1 MNGGTEI
8 YKTLLANTTVTNYVT
23 KKSTYPC
30 IVNSIVEPET
40 WLVADTTVSIYRVS
54 PLPYADEFIQTTFTV
69 NCRGASQLIAE
80 TLAGY
85 VATALNRRSSTGGAF
100 FTCSIEPVI
109 QPADSTDNFNVPVAV
124 IVKGKN

>member
-1 MNGGTEI
+1 MNGGIEI
-8 YKTLLANTTVTNYVT
+8 YKTLLANSTVTGYVT

-30 IVNSIVEPET
+30 IVNCIVEPET
-40 WLVADTTVSIYRVS
+40 WGVADTTVSIYRVS
-54 PLPYADEFIQTTFTV
+54 PLSYADAYIQTNFTV
-69 NCRGASQLIAE
+69 NCRGAKQETAE
-80 TLAGY
+80 ALAGY

>member
-8 YKTLLANTTVTNYVT
+8 YKTLLADTSVTNYVT

-40 WLVADTTVSIYRVS
+40 WGVADTTISIYRVS
-54 PLPYADEFIQTTFTV
+54 SLPYADAFIQTTFTV
-69 NCRGASQLIAE
+69 NCRGATQVVAE
-80 TLAGY
+80 ALAGY
-85 VATALNRRSSTGGAF
+85 VASALNRKSSIGGAF

-109 QPADSTDNFNVPVAV
+109 QPADSTDNFNVPVTV